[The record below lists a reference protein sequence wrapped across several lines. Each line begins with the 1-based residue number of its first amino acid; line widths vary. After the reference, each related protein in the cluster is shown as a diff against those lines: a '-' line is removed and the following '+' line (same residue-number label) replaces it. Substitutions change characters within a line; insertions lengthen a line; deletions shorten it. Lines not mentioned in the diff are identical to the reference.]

1 MIELT
6 IECVFQKTVLT
17 MECVPDDSTHNRV
30 CVPEDSTHNIVYQK
44 TDLTI
49 TCVFQKTVLTKI
61 FASVR
66 EDIKSKYN
74 MELRDKCLSQNIIS
88 VIKSRRMR

>member
-1 MIELT
+1 
-6 IECVFQKTVLT
+6 
-17 MECVPDDSTHNRV
+17 ME
-30 CVPEDSTHNIVYQK
+30 CVPEDSTHNRVCSRIQYSQYSVYQK

-49 TCVFQKTVLTKI
+49 TCVFQKTVLTEI

-66 EDIKSKYN
+66 EDIKSNYN
-74 MELRDKCLSQNIIS
+74 VELRDKCSSQNIIS